1 MNQKQTRRFKDLRW
15 FEGEKPMKAALKE
28 TYWSEMGH
36 RESFLATITVVT
48 EETPE
53 TKAFV
58 AQPGY
63 FISKGRKSW
72 EASLAVV
79 YLSLADNL

>member
-1 MNQKQTRRFKDLRW
+1 M
-15 FEGEKPMKAALKE
+15 EAALKK

-36 RESFLATITVVT
+36 RESFLATITALT

-58 AQPGY
+58 AEPGY
-63 FISKGRKSW
+63 FISKGRKSCSER
-72 EASLAVV
+72 EASLGVV
-79 YLSLADNL
+79 YRSLDHNI

>member
-1 MNQKQTRRFKDLRW
+1 MKAAI
-15 FEGEKPMKAALKE
+15 KAALKK

-36 RESFLATITVVT
+36 RESFLATISALT

-58 AQPGY
+58 AEPGY
-63 FISKGRKSW
+63 FISKGRKSCPDR
-72 EASLAVV
+72 EASLGVV
-79 YLSLADNL
+79 YHSLDDNI